1 MVKKIVIEF
10 EAGNESRLADRI
22 FESAVKLIRKAG
34 GRVVCMSSDDR
45 VTEKK
50 KNFVIPDLSRIRKK
64 GMDSESFEKILNAV
78 GGKW

>member
-45 VTEKK
+45 VTEK
-50 KNFVIPDLSRIRKK
+50 
-64 GMDSESFEKILNAV
+64 
-78 GGKW
+78 

>member
-10 EAGNESRLADRI
+10 EADNDSRLADRI

-50 KNFVIPDLSRIRKK
+50 KNFVIPDLSRIR
-64 GMDSESFEKILNAV
+64 MDSESFEKILNAV